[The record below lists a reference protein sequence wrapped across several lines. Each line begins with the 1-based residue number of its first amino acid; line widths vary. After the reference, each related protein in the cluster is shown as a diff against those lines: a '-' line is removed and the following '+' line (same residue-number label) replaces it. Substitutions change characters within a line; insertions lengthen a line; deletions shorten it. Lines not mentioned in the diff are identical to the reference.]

1 MSSVSRLSTVEV
13 VRVARARFIQF
24 SSQRYADD
32 SIPKHV
38 LGCTPLGLS
47 DQEAKD
53 VELAHLLLAF
63 TDMVGK
69 QQYDRARKLQNLCHF
84 LSSSTGNTVQRVVYY
99 FAKALEERT
108 DIETGRNTCKG
119 SENKDLVA
127 MHLEKSIACCPA
139 FFACFLELPFYQV
152 TQFAGIQAIV
162 ESVASAKR
170 IHFIDLEIRS
180 GGHCTVLMQALASRY
195 EQPIEMLKVTAVGS
209 GTASRQKLE
218 DTGKRLAQFAEALDL
233 PFSFK
238 IAMVT
243 DMNDLNED
251 AFESEDGEATAVY
264 CSLMRSSSMR
274 TLPDCLESAIT
285 ALRKLNPCLMVITE
299 TEANLYSPVFEERF
313 YEALFYY
320 SAYFDCLDVCMD
332 RCSPYRRELEE
343 TYLSQQIKNII
354 VSEEERILRYM
365 KIDVWRS
372 LFAKF
377 GMVEAELS
385 LSSLYQADLTAKQF
399 ACGKSCTLDMNGKCL
414 TVGWKGT
421 PILSLSAW
429 KFHAVNAKTS
439 EYLM

>member
-1 MSSVSRLSTVEV
+1 MSSVCRLSTVEIM
-13 VRVARARFIQF
+13 RAAGARFIQF
-24 SSQRYADD
+24 SSQKYADD

-38 LGCTPLGLS
+38 LGCAPIGLS
-47 DQEAKD
+47 DQEVKE

-63 TDMVGK
+63 ADKVGK

-99 FAKALEERT
+99 FSKALRERT
-108 DIETGRNTCKG
+108 DRETGRNTSKG
-119 SENKDLVA
+119 SESKDLLA
-127 MHLEKSIACCPA
+127 MHLENTIACCPA
-139 FFACFLELPFYQV
+139 FFACFLKLPFYQV

-170 IHFIDLEIRS
+170 VHFIDLEIRS
-180 GGHCTVLMQALASRY
+180 GGHCIVLMQALASRC

-218 DTGKRLAQFAEALDL
+218 DTGKRLAQFAEALHL

-238 IAMVT
+238 IATVT
-243 DMNDLNED
+243 DINNLNED
-251 AFESEDGEATAVY
+251 GFESEDGEATAVY
-264 CSLMRSSSMR
+264 CCLMRSSMR

-285 ALRKLNPCLMVITE
+285 ELRKLNPCLMVITE
-299 TEANLYSPVFEERF
+299 IEANLYSPVFEDRF
-313 YEALFYY
+313 NAAVFYY

-332 RCSPYRRELEE
+332 NSSPYRRELEE
-343 TYLSQQIKNII
+343 TFLAQQITNII
-354 VSEEERILRYM
+354 ASEEERKFRHM

-414 TVGWKGT
+414 TIGWKGT
-421 PILSLSAW
+421 TILSLSSW
-429 KFHAVNAKTS
+429 KFHAA
-439 EYLM
+439 